1 MAADIQQILT
11 ALRNA
16 DAAGDTEAATRLAG
30 LAKQFTP
37 APPVKREVGIGEAAG
52 IGFERGVGRFGSTI
66 TDIIPA
72 LVGSAVGADEYA
84 KRQLEEAATKEAA
97 LPAPVFESYKDVEG
111 IGDAAKF
118 VAETMGEQVPNLGMA
133 LGTALTGGAAAPAL
147 LGGRAVAT
155 KAATEIAKKEA
166 AKLVAKQATAGQLAG
181 AGLGSYALNAPEVFQ
196 NIFQETGELA
206 PATALLFGAAAAAL
220 DSVLPAALARNISA
234 PVKAEAAKK
243 LLLKSGMKPSVLRS
257 GTVGLAKGV
266 GTEGITEGAQEAISI
281 AAERLIDDNPDLFG
295 SREWDR
301 IMESSVRGAVA
312 GGGFGTIG
320 GGVQGAREKS
330 AARREQAAVEQRE
343 REAAEEAVKAE
354 AEAALVA
361 EIDTIQG
368 QSEQGDL
375 FGAPVASTLVP
386 PARPEGESEVT
397 ASEARYMAGRP
408 VPATPI
414 AKFTDAEVRTEA
426 KRRASV
432 KKTEESVEFANVWK
446 DVKEARAAEAEA
458 IGNKI
463 KAQVEMFSPKGNLTN
478 AVASQNTEINALE
491 KQERAKNNADLNKL
505 RKEQAAARKAL
516 VAATNKAKIAKNKAL
531 QTDKQA
537 AFSFEPSAKET
548 AEAVAKQ
555 AAEREAAVISE
566 AENIVRT
573 RYADTRNEEGTPLN
587 LAPPSADTVAADVE
601 IEADIIRNRAPAE
614 EARQGNLLTGELPG
628 EQTRA
633 PLVGKDLNKFINNL
647 GLPANQANKTALA
660 GLDLAIPEQRATA
673 IKNLEAKAET
683 ANGANATKLAAAIAQ
698 LRGTSTTTAPAPAP
712 APAPAVEAEVVE
724 EVAVDKK
731 IAEIVRQVDA
741 GLINVAEG
749 NRLISAASSAAK
761 MASVRNPP
769 ANDIPPEAF
778 AYFPDGKITDAGI
791 KQLAI
796 AQAKNLT
803 KSKAVRDTT
812 DVTKAFNWFMNEDNT
827 SVTDAHL
834 DTYQKALTSY
844 RLKAPIYEG
853 ATFDAEISN
862 LAERGQLAPLLNKL
876 IPSQPAEIKR
886 ILQKVRAMKLTTKVV
901 VGPTPEGTSGFYDAA
916 TDVITLDP
924 TTGMNE
930 HTFLHETAHA
940 ALAQAVSNPD
950 LEITKEFFKFFSDI
964 QLQMGGF
971 YGGQNLQ
978 EFVAEILGNPEF
990 RALLQAT
997 KAPKA
1002 PTNQNMLTQ
1011 IYDSIL
1017 RFFGFR
1023 KGQSAYDKALDFID
1037 KLLDVAPGLE
1047 PTLQDKL
1054 FLGTP
1059 KMGAEAT
1066 SQILNSAP
1074 AFVGKKVDNVRNA
1087 MSRVYSGDG
1096 GGTFI
1101 SNVLSAFRLQDM
1113 VKMTAKQFPAL
1124 SRKIKALQEA
1134 LIRRQGEMDKK
1145 TEAITAKYTKLE
1157 RIAKKYPEQ
1166 MLKLNEIAQAAK
1178 RAGFDLLG
1186 IEDIKRFDKNALTPE
1201 QQKEYA
1207 QLSSQLKNLPKEVQD
1222 AYSIIVTSLRERW
1235 VEYRTLVLGKA
1246 ETKAQKNALELLFD
1260 KTAPLIGYV
1269 PSKRFGDY
1277 HLEYTDNTK
1286 PKGERVATAFE
1297 SPKQRQD
1304 FEDANAKDIK
1314 GDVKRADKLEDI
1326 RYRPSDHPSDSLI
1339 NQIME
1344 AVPAEYRDEI
1354 YQAHLS
1360 FMPKESILQN
1370 TKRYEGTKGESKDIL
1385 RSWADTITRVSSKVN
1400 SLQYSPQVDGAL
1412 SEINE
1417 TETTGLGG
1425 AFRNEI
1431 LKRRDFMLNPTYS
1444 KMTSR
1449 FATGAYSLFLLGNI
1463 SSGLVNTSA
1472 ILLLTYPRLVARYG
1486 FNDANTVLLSAMK
1499 EALPSFVA
1507 KEKRAEEG
1515 LLKYKWQSDPKYK
1528 VLLEALEDRGQLKHT
1543 LNREIM
1549 EGARKDTVDYNSKAA
1564 KMMNLLSV
1572 PMSGTEKYSRATTA
1586 LATFNLAKKKGKS
1599 DAEAAAEAVNTVI
1612 DVHTTGMAAEGPR
1625 LMQHDVGRVTFTF
1638 KSFIW
1643 NSAIFTGM
1651 NFYDSVSKEDTATR
1665 AMARKQLLG
1674 IYAISAALGGINGL
1688 PFFGAGA
1695 TLANILEALNPFDD
1709 DDEPFNAKEEI
1720 RAVTNELM
1728 YKGPLNYVT
1737 NLEFSNRIG
1746 LANGMLFREDPYSVE
1761 ERGYMMT
1768 ALMQA
1773 LGPVGSYGFNIATV
1787 PGLLAEEEYIR
1798 AAEAMSP
1805 SATRNLAKASR
1816 YFLEGAT
1823 TRRGVSLETDING
1836 YNLFM
1841 QAFGFSPADLASLY
1855 ENRSMALNFQ
1865 TKQNKRLTRIKKKY
1879 YIGIEAGDSVIIS
1892 EAVEELNEMRMEFP
1906 ALADNKTLARS
1917 YKSRKAYEQEL
1928 ILGLRIQKAYRD
1940 PINERFLDEFID

>member
-1 MAADIQQILT
+1 MATFEIQMPDGGTYQVEAPEGT
-11 ALRNA
+11 SDTQAYQYALS
-16 DAAGDTEAATRLAG
+16 
-30 LAKQFTP
+30 QV
-37 APPVKREVGIGEAAG
+37 PPPKREVGIGEAAG

-118 VAETMGEQVPNLGMA
+118 VAETMGEQIPNMGLA

-166 AKLVAKQATAGQLAG
+166 LELVAKQATAGQLAG

-234 PVKAEAAKK
+234 PVKAEATKK

-312 GGGFGTIG
+312 GGGFGTVG
-320 GGVQGAREKS
+320 GGVQGAREKA

-343 REAAEEAVKAE
+343 KEVAEEAVKAE

-361 EIDTIQG
+361 DIDTIQA
-368 QSEQGDL
+368 QPEQGDL

-408 VPATPI
+408 VPVPVTPI

-426 KRRASV
+426 KRRASI

-505 RKEQAAARKAL
+505 RKAQAAARKAL
-516 VAATNKAKIAKNKAL
+516 VAATNKAKIAENKAL
-531 QTDKQA
+531 QTAEQGV
-537 AFSFEPSAKET
+537 FSFEPSAKET
-548 AEAVAKQ
+548 AETVAKQ
-555 AAEREAAVISE
+555 AAEREAAVTSE
-566 AENIVRT
+566 AKNIVQT
-573 RYADTRNEEGTPLN
+573 RYADARNKEGAPLD
-587 LAPPSADTVAADVE
+587 LAPPSAETIAADVE
-601 IEADIIRNRAPAE
+601 IEADIIRNRASAK

-633 PLVGKDLNKFINNL
+633 PLYGETLTAFLKKRNIPVNASTKRALGGK
-647 GLPANQANKTALA
+647 
-660 GLDLAIPEQRATA
+660 DLAIPKQRATA
-673 IKNLEAKAET
+673 IKELEEAAGRSSSAPNIEAIET
-683 ANGANATKLAAAIAQ
+683 Y
-698 LRGTSTTTAPAPAP
+698 LRELDPTRLAPAPVVKDVVDVVKETTETTE
-712 APAPAVEAEVVE
+712 VETTDTTDTTDTTKNVVE
-724 EVAVDKK
+724 EVEEVEEVVEDVEARMPSQYFKDGVVTNPRILLFTRAQLKNKNDP
-731 IAEIVRQVDA
+731 QV
-741 GLINVAEG
+741 VE
-749 NRLISAASSAAK
+749 
-761 MASVRNPP
+761 
-769 ANDIPPEAF
+769 
-778 AYFPDGKITDAGI
+778 
-791 KQLAI
+791 
-796 AQAKNLT
+796 
-803 KSKAVRDTT
+803 
-812 DVTKAFNWFMNEDNT
+812 AFNWFMNSEK
-827 SVTDAHL
+827 VTEEH
-834 DTYQKALTSY
+834 QKY
-844 RLKAPIYEG
+844 YGELKDKQKLNAPVYKG
-853 ATFDAEISN
+853 ATFDAEISS
-862 LAERGQLAPLLNKL
+862 LAERGRLAPLLNKL

-930 HTFLHETAHA
+930 HTFLHETGHA

-1002 PTNQNMLTQ
+1002 PANQNMLTQ

-1087 MSRVYSGDG
+1087 LSRVYSGDG
-1096 GGTFI
+1096 GGTLI

-1145 TEAITAKYTKLE
+1145 TEAITAKYAKLE
-1157 RIAKKYPEQ
+1157 RIGKKYPEQ

-1277 HLEYTDNTK
+1277 HLEYTDASE
-1286 PKGERVATAFE
+1286 ERVATAFE

-1314 GDVKRADKLEDI
+1314 GNVKRADKLEEI

-1385 RSWADTITRVSSKVN
+1385 RSWADTITRVSSRVN

-1412 SEINE
+1412 SEINKA
-1417 TETTGLGG
+1417 ETTGLSG

-1431 LKRRDFMLNPTYS
+1431 LKRRDFMLNPTYN

-1486 FNDANTVLLSAMK
+1486 FSDANTVLLSAMK
-1499 EALPSFVA
+1499 EALPSFRP
-1507 KEKRAEEG
+1507 KGQRQDG
-1515 LLKYKWQSDPKYK
+1515 LIEYKWQSDPKYK
-1528 VLLEALEDRGQLKHT
+1528 VLLAALEDRGQLKHT

-1564 KMMNLLSV
+1564 KMMNLLSA

-1599 DAEAAAEAVNTVI
+1599 DAVAADEAVNTVI

-1651 NFYDSVSKEDTATR
+1651 NFYDSVAKEDTATR
-1665 AMARKQLLG
+1665 TMARKQLLG
-1674 IYAISAALGGINGL
+1674 VYAMSAALGGINGL
-1688 PFFGAGA
+1688 PFFGAAA

-1728 YKGPLNYVT
+1728 YKGPLNYIT

-1773 LGPVGSYGFNIATV
+1773 LGPVGSYGFNIASV
-1787 PGLLAEEEYIR
+1787 PELLADEEYIR

-1805 SATRNLAKASR
+1805 SATRNLFKASR

-1823 TRRGVSLETDING
+1823 TRRGASLETDING

-1865 TKQNKRLTRIKKKY
+1865 TKQNKRLTKIKKKY

-1892 EAVEELNEMRMEFP
+1892 EAVEELNEMRLEFP

-1928 ILGLRIQKAYRD
+1928 VLGLRIQKAYRD
-1940 PINERFLDEFID
+1940 PINERYLDEFTA

>member
-1 MAADIQQILT
+1 MAGIEDISK
-11 ALRNA
+11 AFGKA
-16 DAAGDTEAATRLAG
+16 KAAGDVPNARRFAQMLVDYAP
-30 LAKQFTP
+30 APTP
-37 APPVKREVGIGEAAG
+37 ALEREVGIGEAAG

-72 LVGSAVGADEYA
+72 LLGSAVGADEYA
-84 KRQLEEAATKEAA
+84 KRQLEEAAAKEAA
-97 LPAPVFESYKDVEG
+97 LPAPVFESYKDVGG

-118 VAETMGEQVPNLGMA
+118 IAETMGEQIPNMGMA
-133 LGTALTGGAAAPAL
+133 LGTALTGGVAAPAL
-147 LGGRAVAT
+147 LGGRALAT
-155 KAATEIAKKEA
+155 KAATEAAKKA
-166 AKLVAKQATAGQLAG
+166 ALALAAKQATAGQLVG

-220 DSVLPAALARNISA
+220 DSVLPVALARNISA

-281 AAERLIDDNPDLFG
+281 AAERLIDDNPELFG
-295 SREWDR
+295 GREWDR

-312 GGGFGTIG
+312 GGGFGTVG
-320 GGVQGAREKS
+320 GGVQGAREKA

-343 REAAEEAVKAE
+343 REAAEEAAKAE

-361 EIDTIQG
+361 DIDTIQG
-368 QSEQGDL
+368 QPAQGDL

-408 VPATPI
+408 VPVPVTPI

-426 KRRASV
+426 KRRASI

-463 KAQVEMFSPKGNLTN
+463 KAQVEMFSPTGNLTN

-505 RKEQAAARKAL
+505 RKAQAAARKAL
-516 VAATNKAKIAKNKAL
+516 VAATNKAKIAENKAL
-531 QTDKQA
+531 QTAEQGV
-537 AFSFEPSAKET
+537 FSFEPSAKET

-555 AAEREAAVISE
+555 AAEREAAVTSE
-566 AENIVRT
+566 AENIVQT
-573 RYADTRNEEGTPLN
+573 RYADTGDKQGTPLG
-587 LAPPSADTVAADVE
+587 LVPPSAETIAADVE

-647 GLPANQANKTALA
+647 GLPANQANKTAFA
-660 GLDLAIPEQRATA
+660 GLDLAIPEQLDKV
-673 IKNLEAKAET
+673 IKNLETKAET
-683 ANGANATKLAAAIAQ
+683 ASGANATKIATAIAQ
-698 LRGTSTTTAPAPAP
+698 LRGTPTTTATAPAPAAAAAAPAPAP
-712 APAPAVEAEVVE
+712 AAETTVE
-724 EVAVDKK
+724 EVVTEVKTK
-731 IAEIVRQVDA
+731 VKEV
-741 GLINVAEG
+741 
-749 NRLISAASSAAK
+749 
-761 MASVRNPP
+761 PP
-769 ANDIPPEAF
+769 ADDIPPEAF
-778 AYFPDGKITDAGI
+778 VFFPDGKITDAAI
-791 KQLAI
+791 KQLAV
-796 AQAKNLT
+796 AQTQNLNRP
-803 KSKAVRDTT
+803 KAVRDAA
-812 DVTKAFNWFMNEDNT
+812 DVAKAFTWFMEEANT

-834 DTYQKALTSY
+834 ATYQKAVDNY
-844 RLKAPIYEG
+844 RLRAPVYEG
-853 ATFDAEISN
+853 ATFDAEISS
-862 LAERGQLAPLLNKL
+862 LAERGRLAPLLNKL
-876 IPSQPAEIKR
+876 IPSQPVEIKR
-886 ILQKVRAMKLTTKVV
+886 ILQKVRAMQLTTKVV

-916 TDVITLDP
+916 ADVITLDP

-930 HTFLHETAHA
+930 HTFLHETGHA

-971 YGGQNLQ
+971 YGGKNLQ

-1002 PTNQNMLTQ
+1002 PANQNMLTQ

-1101 SNVLSAFRLQDM
+1101 SNMLSAFRLQDM

-1145 TEAITAKYTKLE
+1145 TEAITAKYAKLE
-1157 RIAKKYPEQ
+1157 RISKKYPEQ

-1304 FEDANAKDIK
+1304 FEDANKDDIK
-1314 GDVKRADKLEDI
+1314 GDVKRTDKLEDI

-1339 NQIME
+1339 TQIME

-1370 TKRYEGTKGESKDIL
+1370 TRRYEGTKGESKDIL

-1400 SLQYSPQVDGAL
+1400 SLQYSPQVDAAL

-1417 TETTGLGG
+1417 TETTGLEG

-1486 FNDANTVLLSAMK
+1486 FSDANTVLLSAMR
-1499 EALPSFVA
+1499 EALPSFRP
-1507 KEKRAEEG
+1507 KGQRQDG
-1515 LLKYKWQSDPKYK
+1515 LIEYKWQSDPKYK
-1528 VLLEALEDRGQLKHT
+1528 VLLAALEDRGQLKHT

-1564 KMMNLLSV
+1564 KMMNLLSA

-1651 NFYDSVSKEDTATR
+1651 NFYDSIAKEDTATR
-1665 AMARKQLLG
+1665 TMARKQLLG
-1674 IYAISAALGGINGL
+1674 IYAMSAALGGINGL
-1688 PFFGAGA
+1688 PFFGAAA

-1720 RAVTNELM
+1720 RAVTNELI
-1728 YKGPLNYVT
+1728 YKGPLNYIT

-1787 PGLLAEEEYIR
+1787 PELLADGEYIR

-1805 SATRNLAKASR
+1805 SATRNLVKASR

-1823 TRRGVSLETDING
+1823 TRRGASLETDING

-1841 QAFGFSPADLASLY
+1841 QALGFSPADLASLY
-1855 ENRSMALNFQ
+1855 ENRSMTLNFQ
-1865 TKQNKRLTRIKKKY
+1865 TKQNARLTKIKKKY
-1879 YIGIEAGDSVIIS
+1879 YIGVEAGDSVIIS

-1928 ILGLRIQKAYRD
+1928 VLGLRIQKAYRD
-1940 PINERFLDEFID
+1940 EVNERFLDEFID